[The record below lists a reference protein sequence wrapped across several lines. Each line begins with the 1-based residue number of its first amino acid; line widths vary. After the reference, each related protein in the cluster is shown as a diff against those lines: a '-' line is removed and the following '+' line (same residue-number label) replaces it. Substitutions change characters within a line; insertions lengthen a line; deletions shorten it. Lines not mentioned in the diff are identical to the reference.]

1 MALKKCT
8 ACARAI
14 PESSAV
20 CGYCG
25 ITVAPAPP
33 MMHADEPGA
42 DDGLPPLDLV
52 FEPAAPAAPVPLEA
66 SEPQAP
72 TQPAAAA
79 GSRRQALTLAL
90 GVLGSGV
97 VVLALLSARGAAA
110 PETAA
115 PAPTAA
121 RTATAAA
128 SQPGSAEP
136 AVPALLDAPRW
147 SVVNDGRWV
156 GRDRRALAL
165 EVASAN
171 KVQVWMRQVRPVL
184 VVRCLA
190 KSTDVFVFTQSAARM
205 EAQDEDHTVS
215 LRVDDQPAQSARWP
229 DSQEHDALFSPD
241 GASLAQQLM
250 RASTFRFG
258 FTPHNAEPVVAQFD
272 VSGLS
277 KLLTPAANRCGWTSA
292 VR

>member
-1 MALKKCT
+1 LA
-8 ACARAI
+8 
-14 PESSAV
+14 
-20 CGYCG
+20 
-25 ITVAPAPP
+25 
-33 MMHADEPGA
+33 
-42 DDGLPPLDLV
+42 PLDIA
-52 FEPAAPAAPVPLEA
+52 FEPAPAAAGPQQA
-66 SEPQAP
+66 SEPHAP
-72 TQPAAAA
+72 AHPPAAA

-110 PETAA
+110 PETSA
-115 PAPTAA
+115 PAPTA
-121 RTATAAA
+121 TPEATAVAG
-128 SQPGSAEP
+128 QPGSKP

-190 KSTDVFVFTQSAARM
+190 KSTEVFVFTQSAARM

-215 LRVDDQPAQSARWP
+215 LRVDDQPAQSGRWP

-241 GASLAQQLM
+241 GASLARQLM
-250 RASTFRFG
+250 RAGTFRFG

-277 KLLTPAANRCGWTSA
+277 ELLTPAAANRCGWKA
-292 VR
+292 AGR